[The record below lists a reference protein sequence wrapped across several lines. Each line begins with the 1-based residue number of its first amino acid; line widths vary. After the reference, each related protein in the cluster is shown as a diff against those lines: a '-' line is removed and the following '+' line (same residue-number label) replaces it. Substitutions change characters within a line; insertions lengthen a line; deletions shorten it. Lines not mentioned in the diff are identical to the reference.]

1 MQYNHCMP
9 QGYFKLK
16 GENIASMFFILKKP
30 KTYSA
35 FLMQNTYTLQNL
47 ILSVLA
53 KCFPSLKFHARY
65 SVKKVNLNN

>member
-1 MQYNHCMP
+1 MP

-16 GENIASMFFILKKP
+16 GENICIYVFSFKKKP